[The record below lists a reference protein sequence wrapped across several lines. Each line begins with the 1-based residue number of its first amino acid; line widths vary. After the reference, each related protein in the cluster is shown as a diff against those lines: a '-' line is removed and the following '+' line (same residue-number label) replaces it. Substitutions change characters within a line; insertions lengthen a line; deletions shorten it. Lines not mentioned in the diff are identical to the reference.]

1 MGNDYETAD
10 TDDAVAGGGVAETD
24 ATEELSAQE
33 LTEIHTEALRRFD
46 DTVLPQQEMR
56 ERALIAR
63 RFVSIPGA
71 MWEGPWGEQFEN
83 SIKVEVPKIARQCR
97 KLETDYRQ
105 NRIAPDFRPDGPSA
119 DADTANMLD
128 GLHRADAYQY
138 QADEARD
145 NAFSEAIRGGFGA
158 YRLANVLEDEYD
170 KDNDNQR
177 INPGI
182 LIPDADQ
189 RVFFDMGAVRYNKSD
204 AEFAFVLCGWTAEGY
219 KREYEGQP
227 ISWPQGLDRPKF
239 EWYSP
244 DLIYTCEYYVKEYVD
259 TRLYILTRELTGEEE
274 RYWKGEISQEE
285 LEDRKAAGFNVK
297 VKRRKRCRVHKYIL
311 SGVEVLEDCGH
322 IAGDNIPIVP
332 VYGTR
337 EFIDGMEHFK
347 GRVQDRMDSQRL
359 YNSNISRIAEINA
372 RTPQRVP
379 IFTPDQVAGHEE
391 SWSRLH
397 IDRLPYALTNPLTDP
412 MTGNVIAS
420 GPIAYVEPPE
430 IPSGVAGLLQIA
442 NQDLTEEDA
451 DGANEVKANTSAE
464 AMDIAASRVDA
475 KSALE
480 LDNMRKSVEWEAM
493 IYLGMAREVYATPG
507 RKVDLMTEDG
517 DDAQVELFETVMQD
531 GVYKMRHDL
540 THGRYK
546 VIASVSEATATRRD
560 KTVRMAMNLT
570 EIANA
575 AGAPDLAQA
584 ALLTA
589 VANMDGEGMD
599 DFKAFAR
606 RNGVSIG
613 LFKPNEDEQRQM
625 EQEAQGQQPDATQAV
640 LMAQAEELAASA
652 TLKGKQAEK
661 ADAEVALTEAKTL
674 EILAKPVANDFGRP
688 RIPRGFEL

>member
-10 TDDAVAGGGVAETD
+10 NDVADGAKTD
-24 ATEELSAQE
+24 ATEDL
-33 LTEIHTEALRRFD
+33 LEIHAEALRRFD
-46 DTVLPQQEMR
+46 DTVIPQKEMR

-71 MWEGPWGEQFEN
+71 MWDGPWGEQFEN
-83 SIKVEVPKIARQCR
+83 TIKVEVPKIARQCR

-105 NRIAPDFRPDGPSA
+105 NRIAPDFRPDGPTA
-119 DADTANMLD
+119 DPDTANMLD

-204 AEFAFVLCGWTAEGY
+204 AEYAFVLCGWTPEGY
-219 KREYEGQP
+219 KREYDGEP
-227 ISWPQGLDRPKF
+227 VTWPLGVNKMRFD
-239 EWYSP
+239 WYSP
-244 DLIYTCEYYVKEYVD
+244 EIVYTCEYYVKEYV
-259 TRLYILTRELTGEEE
+259 TTKLYILTRELTGEEE
-274 RYWKGEISQEE
+274 RYWKGEISPEE
-285 LEDRKAAGFNVK
+285 LEDRRAAGFK
-297 VKRRKRCRVHKYIL
+297 VTEKRRKRCRVHKYIL
-311 SGVEVLEDCGH
+311 SGASVLEDCGH

-332 VYGTR
+332 VYAQR

-359 YNSNISRIAEINA
+359 YNSNISRIAEINS

-379 IFTPDQVAGHEE
+379 IFTPEQVAGHEE

-412 MTGNVIAS
+412 NSGAVIAS
-420 GPIAYVEPPE
+420 GPVAYVEPPD
-430 IPSGVAGLLQIA
+430 IPQGVAGLLQIA
-442 NQDLTEEDA
+442 NQDLTEEDV
-451 DGANEVKANTSAE
+451 DGADTVKANTSAE

-517 DDAQVELFETVMQD
+517 DDEQVELFETVMQD

-546 VIASVSEATATRRD
+546 VVASVSEATATRRD
-560 KTVRMAMNLT
+560 KTVRMAMTLT
-570 EIANA
+570 EAANA

-606 RNGVSIG
+606 RSGVSIG
-613 LFKPNEDEQRQM
+613 LHKPNEDEQRQM
-625 EQEAQGQQPDATQAV
+625 AEEAEQQQPDATQAV

-652 TLKGKQAEK
+652 ALKGKQAEK

-674 EILAKPVANDFGRP
+674 EILAKPVANDVGRP
-688 RIPRGFEL
+688 RIPRGYEL

>member
-10 TDDAVAGGGVAETD
+10 TDDAVAEGGVAKTD
-24 ATEELSAQE
+24 SAE
-33 LTEIHTEALRRFD
+33 DLLEVHAEALRRFD

-56 ERALIAR
+56 QRALIAR
-63 RFVSIPGA
+63 RFASIPGA

-83 SIKVEVPKIARQCR
+83 SIKVEVNKIARQCR

-105 NRIAPDFRPDGPSA
+105 NRIAPDFRPDGPTA
-119 DADTANMLD
+119 DPDTANMLD

-204 AEFAFVLCGWTAEGY
+204 AEYAFVLCGWTPEGY
-219 KREYEGQP
+219 KREYDGEP
-227 ISWPQGLDRPKF
+227 VTWPNGVDRPQF
-239 EWYSP
+239 EWYTP
-244 DLIYTCEYYVKEYVD
+244 ELVYTCEYYVKEYVE

-274 RYWKGEISQEE
+274 RYWKGEISAEE
-285 LEDRKAAGFNVK
+285 LADREAAGFK
-297 VKRRKRCRVHKYIL
+297 VAIKRRKRCRVHKYIL
-311 SGVEVLEDCGH
+311 SGQSVLEDCGH
-322 IAGDNIPIVP
+322 IAGDKIPIVP

-359 YNSNISRIAEINA
+359 YNSNISRIAEINS

-379 IFTPDQVAGHEE
+379 IFTPEQVAGHEDT
-391 SWSRLH
+391 WARMH

-412 MTGNVIAS
+412 NSGAVVAS
-420 GPIAYVEPPE
+420 GPVAYVEPPD
-430 IPSGVAGLLQIA
+430 IPQGVAGLLQIA
-442 NQDLTEEDA
+442 NQDLTEEDV
-451 DGANEVKANTSAE
+451 DGADTVKANTSAE
-464 AMDIAASRVDA
+464 AMDIAASRIDS

-575 AGAPDLAQA
+575 AGAADLAQA

-606 RNGVSIG
+606 RSGVSIG

-625 EQEAQGQQPDATQAV
+625 AEEAEGAQPDATQAV

-652 TLKGKQAEK
+652 ALKGKQAEK

-674 EILAKPVANDFGRP
+674 EILAKPVDAGGP